1 MAILTGYPGLE
12 VTVEVDGQRA
22 QEYDAPA
29 DEVEARAK
37 ETNFY
42 SIPQVPIQ
50 GSGSPYTIKYIESK
64 PGKPFAFEIDSTNF
78 FIPSPDAKKHMVE
91 YQCFLDGTPTGYYRL
106 VGGTKKRMR
115 SYKSGN
121 NNSGWKRHEFQF
133 STLEIV
139 EGGDEKQVD
148 RTKEYGTLLVKL
160 WHVIVLQRREPK
172 RALQGPV
179 PVQSVSEK
187 ALKGRSVDNKVH
199 FTSEPIS
206 GSWTEGKFGFVD
218 PERRPFAIFE
228 FRYRTM
234 EGLMCEGIVPRP
246 VKNEDDQVTDIEN
259 EHQPF
264 TRIKPEP
271 ENTRGIKRELMDPTP
286 FPVCYKL
293 RRLENGK
300 VEIDLTDD

>member
-1 MAILTGYPGLE
+1 MASGALQNLAHVLSRACRDQTRRSFQLRLPPVCLNATRNGLVRCRSDALEIRDPASPVVSSLQSPAVAKLSLNYHPVLDSRSIQARPICQFLVRATPSKASTKMAILTGYPGLE

-133 STLEIV
+133 STLEIGKINASRPRAISYPP
-139 EGGDEKQVD
+139 ETLFCLHQADLHLLKW
-148 RTKEYGTLLVKL
+148 KEET
-160 WHVIVLQRREPK
+160 R
-172 RALQGPV
+172 
-179 PVQSVSEK
+179 
-187 ALKGRSVDNKVH
+187 NK
-199 FTSEPIS
+199 
-206 GSWTEGKFGFVD
+206 
-218 PERRPFAIFE
+218 
-228 FRYRTM
+228 
-234 EGLMCEGIVPRP
+234 
-246 VKNEDDQVTDIEN
+246 
-259 EHQPF
+259 
-264 TRIKPEP
+264 
-271 ENTRGIKRELMDPTP
+271 
-286 FPVCYKL
+286 
-293 RRLENGK
+293 
-300 VEIDLTDD
+300 